1 MQSTNEWN
9 DEKIILVE
17 KRGFFT
23 GNTGDFWL
31 KVKRP
36 SRTLTDKELAKFDN
50 IRVRILNSLQ
60 NGSVADYM
68 SGAFKLFPYDPNSN
82 MQYVASDEA
91 ENKKRWMT
99 LVRNRLCGEIERACQ
114 ENIFILFKLSYS
126 KICHLSLKDEYSGN
140 VRRFIDKLQQ
150 CDWELLDA
158 MRKLTYILEYADA
171 APAQA
176 SIADMLDFF
185 GQYTQRM
192 GKICSLLSEA
202 SYALTS
208 METHNERQQLID
220 DLSKYAE
227 KYPELTKK
235 IYDLE
240 KRNHELEFN
249 VKITVSQQ
257 RAAELIQ
264 QAANFCNYTC
274 YKRCN
279 RRTIINWEKKHYSK
293 PDWYD
298 KKLRV
303 LGEAILA
310 DEVLQG
316 MRRELMA
323 RDNLK
328 RGYTRGNHSKE

>member
-1 MQSTNEWN
+1 
-9 DEKIILVE
+9 
-17 KRGFFT
+17 
-23 GNTGDFWL
+23 
-31 KVKRP
+31 
-36 SRTLTDKELAKFDN
+36 
-50 IRVRILNSLQ
+50 
-60 NGSVADYM
+60 
-68 SGAFKLFPYDPNSN
+68 
-82 MQYVASDEA
+82 
-91 ENKKRWMT
+91 MT

-126 KICHLSLKDEYSGN
+126 KICHLSLKDEYRGN

-158 MRKLTYILEYADA
+158 MRKLAYILEYADA

-176 SIADMLDFF
+176 PIADMLDFF
-185 GQYTQRM
+185 GKYTQRM

-220 DLSKYAE
+220 ELTKYAE
-227 KYPELTKK
+227 KYPEFTKK

-240 KRNHELEFN
+240 RRNRELEFN

-264 QAANFCNYTC
+264 KAAAYCNYTC
-274 YKRCN
+274 YKNCS
-279 RRTIINWEKKHYSK
+279 RRTIINWEKKHNSK
-293 PDWYD
+293 PFWYD

-303 LGEAILA
+303 FGEAILS
-310 DEVLQG
+310 DNVIQG
-316 MRRELMA
+316 MREELNA
-323 RDNLK
+323 RGNLK
-328 RGYTRGNHSKE
+328 KGYTRGTHSEK